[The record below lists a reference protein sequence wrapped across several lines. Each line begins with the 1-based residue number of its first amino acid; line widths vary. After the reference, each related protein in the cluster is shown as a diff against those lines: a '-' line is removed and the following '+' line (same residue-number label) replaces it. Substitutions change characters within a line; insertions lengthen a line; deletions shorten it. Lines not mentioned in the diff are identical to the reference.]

1 MQLTCENMKNLC
13 CEYTRALCTLL
24 NLALKDKFSQKW
36 KSMKF
41 CRPQNRS
48 GASQQNTDATVSS
61 TTEADGDEMRPW
73 I

>member
-13 CEYTRALCTLL
+13 CEYTRALLL
-24 NLALKDKFSQKW
+24 NSASKDKFSPKV

-48 GASQQNTDATVSS
+48 GASQQNTDATVSY
-61 TTEADGDEMRPW
+61 TTEADGDEMRP
-73 I
+73 